1 MRASLPKQYLRLF
14 GRPVILHTLE
24 RLASHPRVA
33 GVLVGISAD
42 DAYWSTLA
50 SRLAEL
56 PKLIETYEGGAERA
70 DTVLNGLKA
79 LAAHAE
85 EGDWVLVH
93 DAARPCLRRAD
104 IDRLIAEVLGYADGG
119 LLAVPVSDTVKR
131 TDAAGAV
138 IETVSRTNLWRA
150 VTPQL
155 FPRSRLESALEQA
168 EADGMVVTDEAAA
181 VEHVGGRPRVV
192 AGQADNIKIT
202 LAEDLALAELYLKQQ
217 EGAQG

>member
-1 MRASLPKQYLRLF
+1 MRASLPKQYLRLL

-24 RLASHPRVA
+24 RLAGHPRVV
-33 GVLVGISAD
+33 GVLVGISAG
-42 DAYWSTLA
+42 DAYWSTLT
-50 SRLAEL
+50 SRLATL
-56 PKLIETYEGGAERA
+56 PKPIATYEGGAERA

-79 LAAHAE
+79 LAAHAD

-93 DAARPCLRRAD
+93 DAARPCLRRGD
-104 IDRLIAEVLGYADGG
+104 VDRLIAEVLGYPDGG

-155 FPRSRLESALEQA
+155 FPRARLESALEQA
-168 EADGMVVTDEAAA
+168 AADGMVVTDEAAA

-217 EGAQG
+217 EREQG

>member
-131 TDAAGAV
+131 TDA
-138 IETVSRTNLWRA
+138 
-150 VTPQL
+150 
-155 FPRSRLESALEQA
+155 FSAL
-168 EADGMVVTDEAAA
+168 AA
-181 VEHVGGRPRVV
+181 
-192 AGQADNIKIT
+192 
-202 LAEDLALAELYLKQQ
+202 
-217 EGAQG
+217 